1 MKMKTNNKIMR
12 IIMAVLLA
20 LSAGLA
26 FFRFDMLKDNKAI
39 DSIGLY
45 TDKSA
50 GNLFGTLVFVL
61 IAITVVFAFLLKKNT
76 FESKKSSVL
85 FTASSVICM
94 LLVLTVGI
102 SGIYELIQNGKQN
115 AILTAEGALGVGT
128 NWLLVIETAL
138 AFVSV
143 AYFLYEVIKGA
154 RTEVSGILALIPVVW
169 LAMRAIRLFM
179 NIETQINSSA
189 RSFTLLFIVVTMM
202 FFIYEAELSIPKGKK
217 EITEDANATRY
228 AKLTGFGLV
237 CAELAIIFA
246 LAPIAAG
253 GLDLT
258 ELVYGF
264 ADITLALFALVRV
277 FSLSIKSS
285 EE

>member
-1 MKMKTNNKIMR
+1 MKTNNKIMR
-12 IIMAVLLA
+12 IITSVLLA

-26 FFRFDMLKDNKAI
+26 FFRFDMLKDNKTI
-39 DSIGLY
+39 DSLGLY
-45 TDKSA
+45 TDKAA

-61 IAITVVFAFLLKKNT
+61 IAVTVIFAFLLKKNT
-76 FESKKSSVL
+76 FENSKGGVL
-85 FTASSVICM
+85 FTVSSVICM
-94 LLVLTVGI
+94 LLVLTVGV
-102 SGIYELIQNGKQN
+102 SGIYESMQIGKQN
-115 AILTAEGALGVGT
+115 AILTAEGAISAGT
-128 NWLLVIETAL
+128 DLLLIVETIL

-154 RTEVSGILALIPVVW
+154 RTRVSGILALLPVVW

-179 NIETQINSSA
+179 NTKTQINASA

-202 FFIYEAELSIPKGKK
+202 FFMYEAELSIPKGKK
-217 EITEDANATRY
+217 EITEAANAARA

-246 LAPIAAG
+246 IAPIAAG
-253 GLDLT
+253 GLDLST
-258 ELVYGF
+258 LVYGF
-264 ADITLALFALVRV
+264 ADIALALFASVRV
-277 FSLSIKSS
+277 FSLSIKNS